1 MASSKGKVI
10 YTINYEFIYKLLEDN
25 FNESKREI
33 KVSDNPESDVS
44 DTKTIN
50 SNLI

>member
-10 YTINYEFIYKLLEDN
+10 YTINYELIYKLQEDN

-33 KVSDNPESDVS
+33 EVSDNPESDVS